1 MGVLSTKDPLAE
13 WLGTTDTNCPLGTT
27 TDTSFYLPI
36 HSYNHTLHNISLGSV
51 FLFNRPCL
59 SLSLSLHLIDL
70 DNVNRILKVLSLLL
84 FNTLCEFSVIY
95 LFIKFIFGLCS
106 ISVWVMGKQWKRRR
120 KVKFISGFFFFFGC
134 IFLFYIWVF
143 PLYSSCDC
151 QIKNVSLK

>member
-27 TDTSFYLPI
+27 TDTSFYLLI
-36 HSYNHTLHNISLGSV
+36 HSYNHTLHNISLVSV
-51 FLFNRPCL
+51 FLFNRPC
-59 SLSLSLHLIDL
+59 LSLSLHLIDL

-95 LFIKFIFGLCS
+95 LFITFIFGLCS
-106 ISVWVMGKQWKRRR
+106 ISVWVMGKQWKMRR

-134 IFLFYIWVF
+134 VFLFYIWVF
-143 PLYSSCDC
+143 PL
-151 QIKNVSLK
+151 IAVVIVK

>member
-1 MGVLSTKDPLAE
+1 MVRNNRHK
-13 WLGTTDTNCPLGTT
+13 
-27 TDTSFYLPI
+27 LPI
-36 HSYNHTLHNISLGSV
+36 RNNNRHIFLPTNPLLQSYSTQYLTGLCFPLQPTV
-51 FLFNRPCL
+51 

-120 KVKFISGFFFFFGC
+120 KVKFISGFFFFGC
-134 IFLFYIWVF
+134 VFLFYIWVF
-143 PLYSSCDC
+143 PL
-151 QIKNVSLK
+151 IAVVIVK